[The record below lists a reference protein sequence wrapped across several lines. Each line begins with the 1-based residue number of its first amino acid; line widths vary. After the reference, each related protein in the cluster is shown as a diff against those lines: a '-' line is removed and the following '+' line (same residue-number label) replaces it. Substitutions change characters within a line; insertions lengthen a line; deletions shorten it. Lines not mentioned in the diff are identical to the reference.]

1 MTPLRTLKG
10 GVELWRCERCGA
22 DVVFVD
28 DSTWDRFEA
37 AERQTTVRSPVRHD
51 GSR

>member
-1 MTPLRTLKG
+1 MTPLRTLRG

-28 DSTWDRFEA
+28 DCTWDRA
-37 AERQTTVRSPVRHD
+37 RPAERQTTVSSSVQHGGSP
-51 GSR
+51 

>member
-1 MTPLRTLKG
+1 MTPLRTFAG

-28 DSTWDRFEA
+28 DATWDRVEA
-37 AERQTTVRSPVRHD
+37 AERQTTGSSPVQHD
-51 GSR
+51 GSS